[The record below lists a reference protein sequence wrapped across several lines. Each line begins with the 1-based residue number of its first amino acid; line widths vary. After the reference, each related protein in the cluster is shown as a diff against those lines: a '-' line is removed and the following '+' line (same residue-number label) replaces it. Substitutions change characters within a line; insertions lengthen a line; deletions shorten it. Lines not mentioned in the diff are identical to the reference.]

1 MKIGII
7 LILVGMFVPSVIYP
21 ITSSQGLLALYKE
34 KAKIIDTRTV
44 FREALE
50 KYRDYDKAIGVL
62 AEANKEKERA
72 IPYRYIVSFGITLV
86 FVGTGI
92 VVLSIA
98 SKNVK

>member
-21 ITSSQGLLALYKE
+21 ITSSQGLLVLYKE
-34 KAKIIDTRTV
+34 KAKIIDAGTV

-62 AEANKEKERA
+62 AEAKKELA